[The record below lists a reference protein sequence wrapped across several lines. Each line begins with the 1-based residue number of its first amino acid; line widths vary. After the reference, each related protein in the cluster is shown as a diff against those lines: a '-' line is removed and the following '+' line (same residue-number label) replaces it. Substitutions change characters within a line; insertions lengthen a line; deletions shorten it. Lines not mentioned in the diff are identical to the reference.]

1 MVAYV
6 TILFAFPLGFLLR
19 NRLSAFL
26 AYAVLYGYSFTFQT
40 LYLTRDWV
48 GGSTRAF
55 PKDPGTVPVA
65 YFIVTG
71 GVYLVGFGLV
81 ALGHRLGVRRRA
93 RRADAVA
100 VDLDRAH

>member
-1 MVAYV
+1 
-6 TILFAFPLGFLLR
+6 
-19 NRLSAFL
+19 
-26 AYAVLYGYSFTFQT
+26 VLYGYAFTFQT

-48 GGSTRAF
+48 GGSTSAF

-65 YFIVTG
+65 YFVVTA

-93 RRADAVA
+93 RRADGVA
-100 VDLDRAH
+100 VDLDPAR